1 MANEVTTTA
10 PAKASPI
17 DVIKQGLQQ
26 LPLQASLP
34 STISPEKFCNTVIT
48 AVNLNPELLNADRHS
63 LYISCMKAA
72 ADGCIPDGRE
82 GALVVYNQQIDNKWV
97 KVVQWQI
104 MVAGVQKRIRNSGEI
119 AGIRTRVVYKNE
131 EFEYI
136 AGDEEKITHK
146 PIVDDEPGLFRCVY
160 AVIDLKD
167 GTKIREVMSKKKVDQ
182 RREASKSP
190 NSPAWTK
197 WYDEMAQA
205 KVLRFA
211 AKRCPMDSEEQ
222 DFLKQLDEDD
232 GDDVVMPT
240 DVTPVNEALPAPT
253 TAPPPPPVHPAA
265 NKLEAFERAAEPPT
279 PPKVTKKPVV
289 TAAPT
294 PAPTPSPT
302 SLPEVIDVVAEDVT
316 DRQDEVQ
323 PEPESL
329 TLDEEP
335 EIEIDDGTPPVSDLE
350 FMIQGFQASETR
362 SALTD
367 FWRNPDNQ
375 VRLNRM
381 AGTEDLK
388 KVQEAYSKRF
398 TGLPV
403 ETPTQP
409 AGVV

>member
-1 MANEVTTTA
+1 M
-10 PAKASPI
+10 
-17 DVIKQGLQQ
+17 
-26 LPLQASLP
+26 
-34 STISPEKFCNTVIT
+34 
-48 AVNLNPELLNADRHS
+48 
-63 LYISCMKAA
+63 
-72 ADGCIPDGRE
+72 
-82 GALVVYNQQIDNKWV
+82 
-97 KVVQWQI
+97 
-104 MVAGVQKRIRNSGEI
+104 
-119 AGIRTRVVYKNE
+119 
-131 EFEYI
+131 
-136 AGDEEKITHK
+136 
-146 PIVDDEPGLFRCVY
+146 
-160 AVIDLKD
+160 
-167 GTKIREVMSKKKVDQ
+167 
-182 RREASKSP
+182 
-190 NSPAWTK
+190 
-197 WYDEMAQA
+197 
-205 KVLRFA
+205 
-211 AKRCPMDSEEQ
+211 
-222 DFLKQLDEDD
+222 
-232 GDDVVMPT
+232 
-240 DVTPVNEALPAPT
+240 
-253 TAPPPPPVHPAA
+253 
-265 NKLEAFERAAEPPT
+265 
-279 PPKVTKKPVV
+279 